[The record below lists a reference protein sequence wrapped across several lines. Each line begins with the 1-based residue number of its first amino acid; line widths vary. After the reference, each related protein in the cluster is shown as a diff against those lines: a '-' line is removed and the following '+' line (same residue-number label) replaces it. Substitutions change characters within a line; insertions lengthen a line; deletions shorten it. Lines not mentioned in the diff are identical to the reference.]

1 MPTSIFF
8 ETEAAGFGKMQTRV
22 QEKGWLLSYAIARR
36 FLMYGMKNYA
46 DAISRFECFMDSGCF
61 DYTAETV
68 GELVSEGEYDAFERF
83 SWWFANPGMH
93 RSNSVPV
100 NEELFANMLNGE
112 YEEIN
117 RVANKLSCEP
127 PMTPVYNTRLWVEQW
142 IELLAVAARGASN
155 DGGVDETGYNVNEAD
170 SPGYHMFDA
179 TTVTFIDMQ
188 RSDSIVQR
196 TIVTD
201 MANFKPA
208 VEEAKSFG
216 WYCIKRVWFPAWRV
230 QRHLKGLVAP
240 KRFAPTGFLQIAK
253 NASIAGDEP
262 LRMAAKRALE
272 CEMLERAIR
281 RRLGV
286 AAFAEISAA
295 AKERVEEQ
303 LEA

>member
-8 ETEAAGFGKMQTRV
+8 ETEATGFGKMQPGGYEDPTLESV
-22 QEKGWLLSYAIARR
+22 GWRLSYAIARR
-36 FLMYGMKNYA
+36 FLMYGMKTYA
-46 DAISRFECFMDSGCF
+46 GVLGMSGDLLGSGVF
-61 DYTAETV
+61 DYTSETMEGLV
-68 GELVSEGEYDAFERF
+68 GEDEYDAFVRF
-83 SWWFANPGMH
+83 SVSFANEE
-93 RSNSVPV
+93 VD
-100 NEELFANMLNGE
+100 EELFANMLNGE
-112 YEEIN
+112 YKKIN
-117 RVANKLSCEP
+117 RI
-127 PMTPVYNTRLWVEQW
+127 YNTRLWVEQW
-142 IELLAVAARGASN
+142 IELIAVSANWASN
-155 DGGVDETGYNVNEAD
+155 DGGVDETGYNVNEAER
-170 SPGYHMFDA
+170 PGIYGCDA

-201 MANFKPA
+201 MANFRPA